1 MKKATTLLLLISVV
15 FWSFGPIPFLT
26 NTASAAVTMTGNIAT
41 EVISSGQLASAS
53 SVDIPLLYFTLSA
66 DASETLSN
74 VGLQILDVGDT
85 GLTSTDFN
93 KLKLWKDGGSP
104 GWDGDE
110 TSIAGPTGAGCAL
123 TEFAG
128 SSPNKF
134 SATLLSADCNQST
147 PAALNNVIGG
157 SSTYFITISTST
169 TWSDNGNSPS
179 DSIGFYM
186 GPGAVALS
194 ANPINITEL
203 TSSNVITANTS
214 TFLKGYGPNNGDTG
228 IPTQAYL
235 DFMFNGPLHSSIT
248 SDLGTYFTV
257 SPAVTGSWTYS
268 VETWGD
274 NSMYRVSFNAADGLA
289 LSTAYTVSIPDIT
302 AVDDANGT
310 PVVADV
316 FQGLT
321 PLTNN
326 GNAYSFTITTAATA
340 TEGGAFPPMANAGYP
355 NEGQMNVSPSLSSI
369 TINFD
374 RDDMDATTF
383 TTSNI
388 FLTKVGT
395 GTVAGTTVLPNT
407 GASGVATIGN
417 FTLSPSSEY
426 RVTVARDV
434 KDVGGQYLLGMDGG
448 PFTYTFY
455 TASTSTN
462 VTASYIGS
470 NLYEYDNA
478 GTITGV
484 PTGFVFR
491 MAFDNALDPSTVN
504 GTNITLKQGA
514 TPVAGTV
521 GYNADSNTIKFIPD
535 AILSA
540 STAYTFAAT
549 TDVKSVTGTAI
560 SAVSISLTTGTADSV
575 KPKIE
580 WADADNYGLFM
591 SFSEPLVE
599 TKAENKSYYIIKTR
613 SDATAWSSVTAKDL
627 TSASIRYNSDNNE
640 VMVDGLTLTPGN
652 EFQVTVSTSI
662 TDIAGNAIDDGS
674 SANIKTGY
682 VMDSSLFSSGGMFS
696 MDDVNI
702 DDFDMSIM
710 GEKPINTW
718 PMNSMASL
726 TTKYFVD
733 IPIATAVPAGGT
745 IEIIFPTGFNV
756 SNVRQD
762 LQSPVNSDFNGPEY
776 GNTVTFA
783 STDPAGTDTN
793 GVSNDGLGI
802 IGTRT
807 IVIKLSAATEAGDF
821 LHFDLSGI
829 QNSATPK
836 GYETDGYLTSIRTKN
851 TSGVLL
857 EAFSSMPFF
866 ITGGGTNTIS
876 GTVTAAGA
884 TTGTSSVYLG
894 SPMTGPMETTLNF
907 ATNGDG
913 TADYAFTNLPNGEYY
928 LFTNP
933 DMTINSVNYYGK
945 PNPEPVQVT
954 GGETVDK
961 DLTLVAENAG
971 SVYTLT
977 VQLSGNFAT
986 GGVNDSI
993 DIFAGSPNG
1002 FRVKTV
1008 NPNTD
1013 DAAVGDDSLDNT
1025 KDDYIT
1031 KYNLY
1036 LPDGEWMVGVGPAM
1050 PEGPMSGQP
1059 TMPDWM
1065 PPMPTLVRV
1074 SGGGA
1079 SVIEGSGTANDGT
1092 IVINLGSQTVNT
1104 VAGTV
1109 VDGTGAGIANAE
1121 VYAYQPMGGFGGAH
1135 TQTAGDGTFTLKV
1148 PVTGVYSVGAF
1159 KPGMPD
1165 AKEQAVDVQA
1175 NVSGITLKMKKPAYT
1190 ISGKVMNAAGTGI
1203 SYAPVWTYQTSGWGH
1218 ADTTTDASGNY
1229 ILYVDNGTWNVET
1242 DAPGVGW
1249 LEYSSSVTINNASQA
1264 SINLQPD
1271 ASVNYY
1277 TITGNVTINNTAQ
1290 AFMPIRAVKMDANG
1304 NYQGKEYGSSTDSL
1318 GNYTISAPA
1327 GIYRV
1332 DIWTPDYG
1340 EVERTDADDYA
1351 SNPANTNL
1359 TVGNKTGVNIVVAS
1373 ADLNTVTIVFTNGVA
1388 GQEGFLLVEGID
1400 ISSPNNPKPTG
1411 FNRSKRIDSLA
1422 SSSSISLPDGNYHFF
1437 LDVPGYGSYIPSEG
1451 NYDSATTPG
1460 YIDIGDASADSNTA
1474 TFVLPNATTGVITI
1488 SGNVTSGGSNI
1499 ENAWVWLG
1507 NPDTDFHNGT
1517 QTNSSG
1523 AYTLTV
1529 PKLSSGDYKIGVDK
1543 PGYLAPAPV
1552 TVSGLNDSTQ
1562 NLTLASAG
1570 SAYTVEGYIYADAN
1584 SGTANIKDSG
1594 EEIPNGWVYA
1604 EETTSNIVSHSPV
1617 DGTGAYSLLLSA
1629 GTWRIFGAADGYLDS
1644 QYSESGSAALV
1655 TVSSNRTNT
1664 NIKLAVDTNW
1674 TNKSKNKQITPS
1686 SGGIMDDTVAGG
1698 TGVKLTIPANALGS
1712 SSSAGTISATD
1723 TSSVSKT
1730 NSFEPFA
1737 GEGKSITATDNSGQP
1752 INNLNDY
1759 IDIEMVYWKSDID
1772 EQVTAG
1778 NLTDLETL
1786 KKTQVSYFDASLN
1799 DWVKVAT
1806 TRTAYYKVNA
1816 NDAEWIAYPGNST
1829 KTGFQKFIDDALVNE
1844 TFTGFADYKLVYQ
1857 SSTNHL
1863 TVFAVVMPFVA
1874 TVTPATPAAPGGVT
1888 PLWLLPN
1895 FNNTPADTDIVELVD
1910 TADET
1915 DPTPTLY
1922 DQTKDKVFS
1931 LVEMTQDA
1939 LAIISDSIDTL
1950 LNAIGVERN
1959 IELESDSLAITDR
1972 ISGISSAVDS
1982 LKSKINNF
1990 VTYGTNATYR
2000 IGAGERAGVV
2010 NSYQAAF
2017 DKLPETEE
2025 EWNDVIKIANG
2036 RWPGAANE
2044 EREAWATK
2052 VFKQVYKREAD
2063 RTNPADDAA
2072 VVITAYGLR
2081 PVDRNLDSE
2090 KAAINSFKD
2099 IFGYHPSDAEDW
2111 DTVRAIS
2118 YSGAT
2123 R

>member
-15 FWSFGPIPFLT
+15 FWSLGPIPLLT
-26 NTASAAVTMTGNIAT
+26 NSASAAVTEGTAAT
-41 EVISSGQLASAS
+41 EMLTTGQEIVAS
-53 SVDIPLLYFTLSA
+53 SDYVPLFGFGLTQ
-66 DASETLSN
+66 DAAETLEAVNLQIDQVAGTVESSDFTGLYVFSDTGGTDDVLDGTDTLVGTQTTVN
-74 VGLQILDVGDT
+74 VG
-85 GLTSTDFN
+85 
-93 KLKLWKDGGSP
+93 
-104 GWDGDE
+104 
-110 TSIAGPTGAGCAL
+110 APT
-123 TEFAG
+123 
-128 SSPNKF
+128 
-134 SATLLSADCNQST
+134 
-147 PAALNNVIGG
+147 
-157 SSTYFITISTST
+157 TISTTST
-169 TWSDNGNSPS
+169 AIPS
-179 DSIGFYM
+179 SLTGDYSFIV
-186 GPGAVALS
+186 AVK
-194 ANPINITEL
+194 
-203 TSSNVITANTS
+203 TSSTISEADQFGFGVPGTTGAYVLSVGTVLATGLNSSNSLTANVT
-214 TFLKGYGPNNGDTG
+214 TELKGYGPNNGETG

-257 SPAVTGSWTYS
+257 SPAVTGAWTYS

-302 AVDDANGT
+302 AVLDVNSVA
-310 PVVADV
+310 VVADV

-326 GNAYSFTITTAATA
+326 ANAYSFTITTAATA
-340 TEGGAFPPMANAGYP
+340 TDGGAFPPLANAGYP

-407 GASGVATIGN
+407 GASGVATISN

-434 KDVGGQYLLGMDGG
+434 KDVNGQYLLGDGNGG
-448 PFTYTFY
+448 PFAYTFY

-470 NLYEYDNA
+470 NLYEYDSG

-504 GTNITLKQGA
+504 GTNVTLKQGG

-540 STAYTFAAT
+540 STVYVFAAS
-549 TDVKSVTGTAI
+549 TDVKSVTGTSI
-560 SAVSISLTTGTADSV
+560 SAVSISLTTGVADNV
-575 KPKIE
+575 KPKLE

-599 TKAENKSYYIIKTR
+599 AKAENKSYYIIKTR
-613 SDATAWSSVTAKDL
+613 SDATAWSSITAKDL

-640 VMVDGLTLTPGN
+640 VMIDGLTLTPGN
-652 EFQVTVSTSI
+652 EFQIIASTSI
-662 TDIAGNAIDDGS
+662 TDIAGNTIDDGS

-702 DDFDMSIM
+702 DDFDMSVM

-718 PMNSMASL
+718 PMNSMASI
-726 TTKYFVD
+726 TTKYFID
-733 IPIATAVPAGGT
+733 IPITTAVPADGT
-745 IEIIFPTGFNV
+745 IELVFPIGFNV
-756 SNVRQD
+756 TNVAQD
-762 LQSPVNSDFNGPEY
+762 AQSPVNNDFNGPEY
-776 GNTVTFA
+776 GNVVTFDN
-783 STDPAGTDTN
+783 TDPAGTDTN

-807 IVIKLSAATEAGDF
+807 VVIKLSAATAANDF
-821 LHFDLSGI
+821 LHFDLAGI

-857 EAFSSMPFF
+857 EAFNSMPFF

-876 GTVTAAGA
+876 GTITAAGA
-884 TTGTSSVYLG
+884 TTGTSYVYLG
-894 SPMTGPMETTLNF
+894 SPMTGPMETQIDF
-907 ATNGDG
+907 STNGNG
-913 TADYAFTNLPNGEYY
+913 TADYAFSNLPDGEYY
-928 LFTNP
+928 LFTSP

-945 PNPEPVQVT
+945 SNPEPVQVS
-954 GGETVDK
+954 GGSTVDK
-961 DLTLVAENAG
+961 DFTLVAEDAG

-986 GGVNDSI
+986 GGTNDAI

-1013 DAAVGDDSLDNT
+1013 DAAVGDDSLDNVQG
-1025 KDDYIT
+1025 DYIT
-1031 KYNLY
+1031 KYNFY
-1036 LPDGEWMVGVGPAM
+1036 LPDGDWMVGVGPAM
-1050 PEGPMSGQP
+1050 PQGPMAGP
-1059 TMPDWM
+1059 PPMPDWM
-1065 PPMPTLVRV
+1065 PPMPIQVRV
-1074 SGGGA
+1074 SGGGV
-1079 SVIEGSGTANDGT
+1079 SIVETSGTPNDGT
-1092 IVINLGSQTVNT
+1092 VIINLGTQSVKTVT
-1104 VAGTV
+1104 GTV
-1109 VDGTGAGIANAE
+1109 IDGSGNGIANAE

-1135 TQTAGDGTFTLKV
+1135 TETAGDGTFTLKV
-1148 PVTGVYSVGAF
+1148 PVTGMYSVGAF
-1159 KPGMPD
+1159 KMGMPD
-1165 AKEQAVDVQA
+1165 AKEQAVDVQT

-1190 ISGKVMNAAGTGI
+1190 ISGKVTNGAGTGI
-1203 SYAPVWTYQTSGWGH
+1203 AYAPVWAYQTSGWGH
-1218 ADTTTDASGNY
+1218 ANTNTDASGNY

-1249 LEYSSSVTINNASQA
+1249 LEYGSSVTINGASQG

-1271 ASVNYY
+1271 ASVTYY
-1277 TITGNVTINNTAQ
+1277 TISGNVTINSTAQ
-1290 AFMPIRAVKMDANG
+1290 AYMPIRAVKMDANG
-1304 NYQGKEYGSSTDSL
+1304 NYQGKEYGSSTDSA

-1340 EVERTDADDYA
+1340 EVQRTDADDYA

-1359 TVGNKTGVNIVVAS
+1359 TSGNKTGVNIVVAA
-1373 ADLNTVTIVFTNGVA
+1373 ADLNAVTVAFTNGVA
-1388 GQEGFLLVEGID
+1388 GQEGFLHVEGID
-1400 ISSPNNPKPTG
+1400 ITNPNNPKPTG
-1411 FNRSKRIDSLA
+1411 YHKSKRFSDL
-1422 SSSSISLPDGNYHFF
+1422 SSSGSLSLPDGNYHFF
-1437 LDVPGYGSYIPSEG
+1437 LDVPGYGSYIPEEG
-1451 NYDSATTPG
+1451 DYDSLTTAG

-1474 TFVLPNATTGVITI
+1474 TFVLPNTTTGVITI
-1488 SGNVTSGGSNI
+1488 SGTIKDDSANNI
-1499 ENAWVWLG
+1499 EDAWVWLG
-1507 NPDTDFHNGT
+1507 NPNTEFHNGT

-1529 PKLSSGDYKIGVDK
+1529 PKLSSGNYKIGVDK

-1552 TVSGLNDSTQ
+1552 TISGQNDGTQ
-1562 NLTLASAG
+1562 NLTLTAAG
-1570 SAYTVEGYIYADAN
+1570 SAYTVSGYIYADAVG
-1584 SGTANIKDSG
+1584 GTSNTKDSG

-1604 EETTSNIVSHSPV
+1604 EETTSNIISHSPV
-1617 DGTGAYSLLLSA
+1617 DGTGAYSLILSS

-1644 QYSESGSAALV
+1644 QYSEGGSASLV
-1655 TVSSNRTNT
+1655 AVSTNLT
-1664 NIKLAVDTNW
+1664 NLNIKLSVDSNW
-1674 TNKSKNKQITPS
+1674 SNQSKNKQITPS
-1686 SGGIMDDTVAGG
+1686 AGGIMDDTVAGG
-1698 TGVKLTIPANALGS
+1698 TGIKLTIPANALGS
-1712 SSSAGTISATD
+1712 SSDAGTVSATA
-1723 TSSVSKT
+1723 TSAVAKT

-1759 IDIEMVYWKSDID
+1759 IDIEMVYWKDDID
-1772 EQVTAG
+1772 TQVTAG
-1778 NLTDLETL
+1778 TLTDYETL

-1829 KTGFQKFIDDALVNE
+1829 KTGFDKFIDDALVNE
-1844 TFTGFADYKLVYQ
+1844 TFTGFGDYKLVYK

-1874 TVTPATPAAPGGVT
+1874 TVAPAAPAAPGGST
-1888 PLWLLPN
+1888 PLWLLPTY
-1895 FNNTPADTDIVELVD
+1895 NNTPAETEPVETGEEIVDVEV
-1910 TADET
+1910 
-1915 DPTPTLY
+1915 PTLY
-1922 DQTKDKVFS
+1922 EQTKDKVFS

-1939 LAIISDSIDTL
+1939 LAIISDSVDVF

-1959 IELESDSLAITDR
+1959 IDLESDSLAITDK
-1972 ISGISSAVDS
+1972 ISGISSAVGE
-1982 LKSKINNF
+1982 LKAKINNF
-1990 VTYGTNATYR
+1990 VAYGTTATQR
-2000 IGAGERAGVV
+2000 LGAGERAGVV
-2010 NSYQAAF
+2010 NSYEAAF
-2017 DKLPETEE
+2017 GKLPKTEE
-2025 EWNDVIKIANG
+2025 EWNDVVKISNG
-2036 RWPGAANE
+2036 RWPGAANA
-2044 EREAWATK
+2044 EREAWASK
-2052 VFKQVYKREAD
+2052 VFKQVYLRTPD

-2090 KAAINSFKD
+2090 KAAINSFKA

-2118 YSGAT
+2118 YSGAE